1 MIILRNIPNAIKII
15 RATNDFGLMR
25 KQIYYARDKGQYE
38 RERRMILLAES
49 RWGKR
54 LCESLGINIEV
65 TGRENLPKEGPVVY
79 VSNHQS
85 YADIPVHCAVLDT
98 IQFGFVAKKEL
109 RNLPVY
115 GPFIEDIRSV
125 LIDRTNPKTSMK
137 AILQGI
143 SYIND
148 GFSLLIFP
156 EGTRSKGDEMG
167 EFHAG
172 SLKLATKPEVPVVP
186 VTMDGSYRAF
196 EDNGM
201 FKGCNVKYT
210 IHEPIV
216 TKGMS
221 REEKA
226 NLAERVEGIVRSA
239 LKDPR

>member
-1 MIILRNIPNAIKII
+1 MIILRNIPNAIRIV
-15 RATNDFGLMR
+15 RATNDFGILR
-25 KQIYYARDKGQYE
+25 EQIYLARGKGQFE

-54 LCESLGINIEV
+54 LCESVGINIEV
-65 TGRENLPKEGPVVY
+65 TGRENLPTKGPVLY

-109 RNLPVY
+109 RKLPVY

-125 LIDRTNPKTSMK
+125 LIDRTNAKTSMK
-137 AILQGI
+137 AILEGI

-156 EGTRSKGDEMG
+156 EGTRSKGPEIG

-172 SLKLATKPEVPVVP
+172 SLKLATKPEVPVIP
-186 VTMDGSYRAF
+186 ITMDGSYRAF

-201 FKGCNVKYT
+201 FKGCNVRYT
-210 IHEPIV
+210 IHKPIE

-221 REEKA
+221 RQEKA
-226 NLAERVEGIVRSA
+226 NLAEEVEQIVRSA
-239 LKDPR
+239 FKDPL